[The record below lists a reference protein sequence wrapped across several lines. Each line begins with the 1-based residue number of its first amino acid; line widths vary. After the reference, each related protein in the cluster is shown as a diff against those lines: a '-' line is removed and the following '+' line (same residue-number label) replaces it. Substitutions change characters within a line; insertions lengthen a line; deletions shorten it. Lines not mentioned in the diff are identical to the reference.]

1 VAQTKAALQAQEEEE
16 AERWDE
22 KEHIYIYIYTYVLS
36 LYLSIYLSTLRRDN
50 PKAIAGQLKALV
62 AEVVAWQRA
71 TSLTQE
77 E

>member
-22 KEHIYIYIYTYVLS
+22 KEHIYIYIYICIIP
-36 LYLSIYLSTLRRDN
+36 LSIYLSTLRRDN